1 MAWVKDW
8 SQMGAGLGELR
19 ADVRE
24 YIDDLFE
31 GVQER
36 VFATYGIVP
45 DYDWPLDSG
54 ATPTDD
60 FYPLAELYG
69 ANESRT
75 YNLRDDLDGVP
86 SETTFTN
93 RRCDLIQRFMDLL
106 MDRNGATTAFLDHTD
121 NGGNWDGT
129 TGFPPFWS
137 ESGILTDIGDATR
150 WKFQRLPAGGGEL
163 YAWGENLGL
172 IDTDWPGLRV
182 WLKQQYE
189 ILNRLLYTPFTVGWP
204 RDVALPTEF
213 TRNRSVTGPE
223 ASEAAAIAQTSID
236 WAAASPVTLPGGDP
250 NTRPSASYRVTGAV
264 TYSTQLN
271 TYVAFAN
278 TDTNAEF
285 SYISGLVD
293 FYIDSRVP
301 TEPNMAG
308 GTVFEYDNNGYR
320 VRFPARPTVLCTG
333 ARNRATSSATSFPI
347 TSTCGN
353 RVLATTT
360 WAILASN
367 LSVAANQTAC
377 IPLHWM
383 ASICQRRI
391 AWARMNAIGVT
402 SITFASSPVITS
414 VHRSLKVHHGGW
426 NVIRNTMT
434 SSCTWMFLIPTN
446 PGIRRKISCRC
457 SIPEVTM

>member
-250 NTRPSASYRVTGAV
+250 NTRPSASYRVTGAA

-308 GTVFEYDNNGYR
+308 GTVFEYDNNGHAG
-320 VRFPARPTVLCTG
+320 VPAAAGPFSRIGVD
-333 ARNRATSSATSFPI
+333 AVKATLDEDTQ
-347 TSTCGN
+347 
-353 RVLATTT
+353 LATATGSHATEPVKPTT
-360 WAILASN
+360 PWAAGSTARGYEIHFS
-367 LSVAANQTAC
+367 SVNGFG
-377 IPLHWM
+377 IPDDH
-383 ASICQRRI
+383 S
-391 AWARMNAIGVT
+391 
-402 SITFASSPVITS
+402 FS
-414 VHRSLKVHHGGW
+414 VVKW
-426 NVIRNTMT
+426 D
-434 SSCTWMFLIPTN
+434 FL
-446 PGIRRKISCRC
+446 RKL
-457 SIPEVTM
+457 